1 MQMWYNYTIKL
12 KGTVMN
18 IMGLS
23 EQRLSLPVG
32 VSVEGG
38 NYVIDNSLQNV
49 RDIRGHLADGKGE
62 LQGKLPW
69 HPTFSKESP
78 YSTPATPGGDWI
90 KGSKGKWA
98 YTPSQ
103 WQVRQGYTKGLSEYF
118 KRVEPDAVLK
128 APVPYSRTVFN

>member
-1 MQMWYNYTIKL
+1 MWYNCAIKL
-12 KGTVMN
+12 KGTTMN
-18 IMGLS
+18 TMGLS
-23 EQRLSLPVG
+23 EQRLPLTVG

-38 NYVIDNSLQNV
+38 NYVIDNSLQNE
-49 RDIRGHLADGKGE
+49 RDSRGHLADGKGE

-78 YSTPATPGGDWI
+78 YSIPAAPGGDWV
-90 KGSKGKWA
+90 KGDNKWV

-103 WQVRQGYTKGLSEYF
+103 WQVRQGHTKGLSEYF
-118 KRVEPDAVLK
+118 KNVEPDAVLR